1 MEKKQSNRST
11 EVLAILQ
18 QAGEDFVSG
27 EQLCQKLGVSR
38 TAVWKIIKKLKED
51 GYDIE
56 GVSNRG
62 YRLKE
67 EPEIL
72 SREAILTRFHG
83 SWSCA
88 QGECYPV
95 IGSTNDRAKEA
106 YVEGAPHGTLVVADC
121 QKAGKGRRGRQW
133 ETPAG
138 AAIAMSS
145 LLRPQLPPEKASML
159 TLVMA
164 LALAQGV
171 SMVTGLEVKI
181 KWPNDL
187 VVNGKKLSGILTE
200 MSADM
205 DEIHYVVIG
214 TGVNVNLEE
223 FPEEIR
229 ETATSL
235 YLETGKRWNRAEIIA
250 RTMEM
255 FEPLYET
262 FEQAKSL
269 APLKAPYE
277 ALLANMNQGVR
288 VLAGENS
295 YTGIAR
301 GIDESG
307 CLLVER
313 EDGSVDTV
321 MSGEVSVRGI
331 YGYV

>member
-88 QGECYPV
+88 QVECYPV

-171 SMVTGLEVKI
+171 LDGCGAWRVHG
-181 KWPNDL
+181 
-187 VVNGKKLSGILTE
+187 GGFG
-200 MSADM
+200 
-205 DEIHYVVIG
+205 G
-214 TGVNVNLEE
+214 TTQNFVPLDKLEE
-223 FPEEIR
+223 FRTVLESVFGAGSCHVLSIR
-229 ETATSL
+229 PC
-235 YLETGKRWNRAEIIA
+235 G
-250 RTMEM
+250 
-255 FEPLYET
+255 
-262 FEQAKSL
+262 
-269 APLKAPYE
+269 
-277 ALLANMNQGVR
+277 GV
-288 VLAGENS
+288 
-295 YTGIAR
+295 
-301 GIDESG
+301 
-307 CLLVER
+307 C
-313 EDGSVDTV
+313 VD
-321 MSGEVSVRGI
+321 RL
-331 YGYV
+331 

>member
-18 QAGEDFVSG
+18 QTGEDFVSG

-88 QGECYPV
+88 QVECYPV

-171 SMVTGLEVKI
+171 STVTGLEVKI

-229 ETATSL
+229 ET
-235 YLETGKRWNRAEIIA
+235 
-250 RTMEM
+250 
-255 FEPLYET
+255 
-262 FEQAKSL
+262 L
-269 APLKAPYE
+269 APFAQKRFRRGMPGGGNLGGVWL
-277 ALLANMNQGVR
+277 AL
-288 VLAGENS
+288 
-295 YTGIAR
+295 Y
-301 GIDESG
+301 
-307 CLLVER
+307 R
-313 EDGSVDTV
+313 EDGSWITNLQLDVTARCKRARDNYHPAGDT
-321 MSGEVSVRGI
+321 EDLEAFYQALCARLEAAE
-331 YGYV
+331 